1 MRGKKRKIYSF
12 RNDVVY
18 KLKNVRSTWVPNEYP
33 SSIGRLYFWTP
44 EECIPEFFYDPSL
57 FQSIHDDLPDLSVPE
72 WCSSPG

>member
-1 MRGKKRKIYSF
+1 MKYWKKFFGFY
-12 RNDVVY
+12 
-18 KLKNVRSTWVPNEYP
+18 LKNIRSIWVPNEYP

-57 FQSIHDDLPDLSVPE
+57 FQSIHDDLPDLLVPD